1 MDLRCI
7 VSPLRE
13 LTVYDHIVW
22 PVIALSLDFKPRSGD
37 GATGDEKDGA
47 GTEL

>member
-1 MDLRCI
+1 MI
-7 VSPLRE
+7 SHHV
-13 LTVYDHIVW
+13 VW

-37 GATGDEKDGA
+37 GTTRDEKDGA